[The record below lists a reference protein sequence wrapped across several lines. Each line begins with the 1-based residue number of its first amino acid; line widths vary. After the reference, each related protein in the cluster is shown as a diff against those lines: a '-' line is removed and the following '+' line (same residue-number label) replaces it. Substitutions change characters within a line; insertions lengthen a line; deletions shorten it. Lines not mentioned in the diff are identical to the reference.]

1 MKRLHVHVGVADLE
15 QSIGFYSTLFGIQPT
30 MRRHD
35 YAKWMLDDPRVN
47 FAISARSGQAGLDH
61 LGMQAESADELAEI
75 ADRLKA
81 AGLAPVEQCD
91 AACCYA
97 RSDKAWTVDPAGL
110 RWETFH
116 STGAVT
122 TYGEDSAPT
131 AASTTLAKA
140 PTPAAPAC
148 CGPQAVKIAGA
159 TQAAT
164 SCCS

>member
-15 QSIGFYSTLFGIQPT
+15 QSIDFYSTLFGAQPT
-30 MRRHD
+30 VRQSD

-47 FAISARSGQAGLDH
+47 FAISSRSGHAGLDH

-81 AGLAPVEQCD
+81 AGLAPVEQRA

-116 STGAVT
+116 TTGAVA
-122 TYGEDSAPT
+122 TYGEDSAPPAAT
-131 AASTTLAKA
+131 ATLAEA
-140 PTPAAPAC
+140 PTPATAC
-148 CGPQAVKIAGA
+148 CGPQAVKVAGS

>member
-1 MKRLHVHVGVADLE
+1 MKRLHVHVGVVDLDR
-15 QSIGFYSTLFGIQPT
+15 SIGFYSTLFGIQPT
-30 MRRHD
+30 VRRHD
-35 YAKWMLDDPRVN
+35 YAKWMLNDPRVN
-47 FAISARSGQAGLDH
+47 FAISAHSGQAGLDH
-61 LGMQAESADELAEI
+61 LGLQADSAGELTEI
-75 ADRLKA
+75 ASRLKA
-81 AGLAPVEQCD
+81 ADQVLVEQKD

-116 STGAVT
+116 TTGAIT
-122 TYGEDSAPT
+122 TYGEDSAPPAAT
-131 AASTTLAKA
+131 A
-140 PTPAAPAC
+140 TPAEAPAPAC